1 MPNDTAMTDDAALD
15 LIAHWLRDPEWG
27 VGMLEDIAE
36 VVASTG
42 RDLAAITDPADPTS
56 PGRSTW
62 PRH

>member
-36 VVASTG
+36 VVTSTG
-42 RDLAAITDPADPTS
+42 RDLAAITHPADPTS